1 MAKKTVLPQDS
12 TLSGDSEQQDS
23 TRFDDSEP
31 SNPSPRKRR
40 STRAPKQE
48 QEPVEEERMII
59 ERPTRRSARSQNQE
73 DTPVAEER
81 MVIERP
87 VSRSS
92 RAKKQAEENVAE
104 ERMVIERPTKR
115 STRTKSQ
122 DAFPSSEEHLV
133 VERPVKRSSR
143 ASVAKDTNEPDDRMV
158 VEPAKK
164 NARSE
169 EKPGTSD
176 AQTPSQKLDAS
187 HKTDDRMVDEPAQIN
202 ARSEERTGTS
212 DAQTPSQKL
221 DASNGSKAAES
232 NGQTISV
239 ESQASSGK
247 TLVMGL
253 YNPAM
258 IKLKRPSGKRQAP
271 VSEDVNTAKPTTP
284 APASPAAAA
293 SPAAPEQPR
302 LIQPQRAAFL
312 SNPSQ
317 QPANSV
323 SQTDNKPQAF
333 EPRTLSAPAPAP
345 APEPKQPDLR
355 NTNIFWSIPE
365 SRFSLHLERRHS
377 PVQRTLD
384 QFRALIE
391 SHNGTVL
398 AHRNNRPNILRDS
411 ATPGNRIRPE
421 IKTIDF
427 QAFTERLFNMA
438 LRMEMDIGLIRF
450 SNPYSV
456 VDWYGEVQ
464 PLPPVASAQ
473 VTESS
478 QPAELRSAAKTA
490 ATASAPA
497 SAAVSDTTTAK
508 ADAQNDELTAVLNLF
523 KTEVRPFHA
532 NYSQTNDLFNAHLSM
547 HSERITTLMCDW
559 ARALPMIDAGVI
571 DPKTGKPLLVLFMER
586 FFQYLEIDTKAAEA
600 QNVHLPDSIIQARFH
615 LDNIDLLILWFLTAL
630 EIDPRF
636 RQSLMATWNL
646 SIQVYMSAGVLM
658 RLMTMGARQ
667 RTDVISRVSPSSP
680 MEFLGLFKIV
690 QNSGP
695 ISPLYYEI
703 VVSEQI
709 VHMFSGTP
717 SLSLLSRQFA
727 EIQFPSLA
735 PETYIAPENEK
746 TLEIVKNYLERPP
759 INSLKNLDRNNLD
772 FVPSLGF
779 LVEGLPGT
787 GRCTLI
793 KIIATKLNRPIIIV
807 QSSPLPGIHP
817 NDLELYLKSL
827 FVDAMLMN
835 AILCFR
841 DTGTLFT
848 DERISGYLARQL
860 ATRSVVCALCVDLAV
875 KIPPVMEPYITFKT
889 KMTANLKETASVY
902 WKAHLSLPLA
912 TNSKVNVKELTE
924 QLALQPFQI
933 QKAAKLAYYSTD
945 FNPTQ
950 LVSFNN
956 DTLRKAAAVQVQK
969 NIGSLAFVTDP
980 EITLDDVIVSDDI
993 MAKIKQIIGSAIN
1006 RRRVLYE
1013 WGLSRRIRRGTG
1025 VIALFDG
1032 EPGTG
1037 KTHSAEA
1044 IAKSIG
1050 LSLMRVN
1057 IATMVDKYVGE
1068 TEKNLTTIFEQ
1079 ARPDMQLLLFDEA
1092 DSLFAKRTANVSK
1105 SNDRYS
1111 NMSVNVLLQ
1120 LIERYEGVSVLTT
1133 NLKNALDPAFE
1144 RRITYK
1150 IYFPMPKQPER
1161 ERLWRYMCPPDILTS
1176 EPIDYEWLSELEMS
1190 GGEIKN
1196 AVLTAAFNAATM
1208 GVLLNSEILYNA
1220 GVAEASAAGRVLRR
1234 YEEGQDDF
1242 I

>member
-1 MAKKTVLPQDS
+1 M
-12 TLSGDSEQQDS
+12 
-23 TRFDDSEP
+23 
-31 SNPSPRKRR
+31 
-40 STRAPKQE
+40 
-48 QEPVEEERMII
+48 
-59 ERPTRRSARSQNQE
+59 
-73 DTPVAEER
+73 
-81 MVIERP
+81 
-87 VSRSS
+87 
-92 RAKKQAEENVAE
+92 
-104 ERMVIERPTKR
+104 
-115 STRTKSQ
+115 
-122 DAFPSSEEHLV
+122 
-133 VERPVKRSSR
+133 
-143 ASVAKDTNEPDDRMV
+143 
-158 VEPAKK
+158 
-164 NARSE
+164 
-169 EKPGTSD
+169 
-176 AQTPSQKLDAS
+176 
-187 HKTDDRMVDEPAQIN
+187 
-202 ARSEERTGTS
+202 
-212 DAQTPSQKL
+212 
-221 DASNGSKAAES
+221 
-232 NGQTISV
+232 
-239 ESQASSGK
+239 
-247 TLVMGL
+247 
-253 YNPAM
+253 
-258 IKLKRPSGKRQAP
+258 
-271 VSEDVNTAKPTTP
+271 
-284 APASPAAAA
+284 
-293 SPAAPEQPR
+293 
-302 LIQPQRAAFL
+302 
-312 SNPSQ
+312 
-317 QPANSV
+317 
-323 SQTDNKPQAF
+323 
-333 EPRTLSAPAPAP
+333 
-345 APEPKQPDLR
+345 
-355 NTNIFWSIPE
+355 
-365 SRFSLHLERRHS
+365 HLERRHS

-450 SNPYSV
+450 NNPYTV

-478 QPAELRSAAKTA
+478 QPAESQPAAKTA
-490 ATASAPA
+490 ATASGPA
-497 SAAVSDTTTAK
+497 SAAVSDTTTSK

-532 NYSQTNDLFNAHLSM
+532 DYSQTNDLFNAHLSV

-571 DPKTGKPLLVLFMER
+571 DPKTGKPLLVMFMER

-600 QNVHLPDSIIQARFH
+600 QNVHLPDAIIQARFH

-1133 NLKNALDPAFE
+1133 NLKNALAPAFE